1 MDTFCNLLLGAIA
14 FPPCLVTNPD
24 MIESSTFA
32 PTPNRC
38 IRNKYGNVIVPHI
51 IILDG
56 TIKLG
61 KP

>member
-1 MDTFCNLLLGAIA
+1 
-14 FPPCLVTNPD
+14 

-38 IRNKYGNVIVPHI
+38 IRNKYGNVTVPHI